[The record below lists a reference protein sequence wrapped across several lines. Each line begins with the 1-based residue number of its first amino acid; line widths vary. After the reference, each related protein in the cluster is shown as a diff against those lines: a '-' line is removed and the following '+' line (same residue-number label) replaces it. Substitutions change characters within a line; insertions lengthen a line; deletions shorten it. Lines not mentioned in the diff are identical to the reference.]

1 MQWNRRSFLG
11 AIFGSGVFYSAASLA
26 RSLNADRFFAGGQ
39 SPKVGFSILQGMTD
53 ESSAQFSAVLPK
65 GAYTVEISDGAIRLP
80 SQVLVVERAFS
91 DFTVHKVNVQG
102 LSLGIVYTLRVRDAQ
117 GGTVDERVFRA
128 LDLSD
133 RRVKL
138 GLVSCQLDLLHHD
151 DIWNEVAA
159 RKVDMLFFLGDN
171 VYCDRTSLV
180 RKVPADPKQLW
191 ERYVL
196 SRNRVAF
203 YFAKELVPVLATWD
217 DHDFGTDNGDQTYT
231 YKSESAEI
239 FAAFFAQEVRPSLVA
254 GPGIA
259 RRFSAFGADFYLLD
273 GRTFRSPAGVADGRM
288 FGADQDTWLY
298 GSLADK
304 PMLFINGSLFFGAYQ
319 KGESFEGQFS
329 ANFSEFLERL
339 KAASGPCAFV
349 SGDVHYSEIMDV
361 EAAHL
366 GYPSFEIVSSSI
378 HSLTFPGHERRFNNP
393 RRRSGIA
400 TGGHNF
406 VVFEGEFSAGQIRGD
421 VTSYSATK
429 VEFTTPV
436 FCDKFSS

>member
-1 MQWNRRSFLG
+1 MG

-254 GPGIA
+254 
-259 RRFSAFGADFYLLD
+259 
-273 GRTFRSPAGVADGRM
+273 
-288 FGADQDTWLY
+288 
-298 GSLADK
+298 
-304 PMLFINGSLFFGAYQ
+304 
-319 KGESFEGQFS
+319 
-329 ANFSEFLERL
+329 
-339 KAASGPCAFV
+339 
-349 SGDVHYSEIMDV
+349 
-361 EAAHL
+361 
-366 GYPSFEIVSSSI
+366 
-378 HSLTFPGHERRFNNP
+378 
-393 RRRSGIA
+393 
-400 TGGHNF
+400 
-406 VVFEGEFSAGQIRGD
+406 
-421 VTSYSATK
+421 
-429 VEFTTPV
+429 
-436 FCDKFSS
+436 